1 MVMVAAPI
9 IPQTRIRFI
18 GETRARVTPSIG
30 ETVAVMLTHD
40 WGPLITELAKPEVV
54 ADFAA
59 WTDRYGDGATAG
71 RTAVAGAFT
80 GLGLR
85 GAGGAGGVI
94 PLRMG
99 TAAARAGVTLSNTA
113 GSPVP
118 AIRLEGK
125 WTGTRGNDFSVQ
137 IDTDPSDATRD
148 RLRLKYKGA
157 VVETYLY
164 TRADITSLAAAVTAR
179 DTGNVRV
186 AASPTIV
193 SGTGLALT
201 AGTSLAGGTNGNALI
216 SADYL
221 AALLALEFQP
231 FSLLAAAN
239 LTDGATQAAVLAW
252 VQAQEAANRPVVW
265 VVGGLAGETVDTAIT
280 RSTALAD
287 PHVVN
292 FGVGT
297 YHDDLLNEDV
307 STAQLAPRI
316 AGVLAARGQTK
327 ALTGAELGGLHI
339 VGTTGAS
346 IADAETAI
354 QRGVTVVIR
363 TDSDEADLRIAKGLS
378 TFTSDV
384 DTARPRQIFSEPR
397 FIRIMD
403 IFIRTLKRYGDR
415 EIVGGVPVNQD
426 SRDAVTAEG
435 KRLINELLRLGL
447 ILTVAQG
454 ADADPFFRMPVTVND
469 TMPFEFGW
477 QFAYT
482 ANFLL
487 GEGRVR

>member
-9 IPQTRIRFI
+9 IPQTRIRFV
-18 GETRARVTPSIG
+18 GEQRAQVPASIG
-30 ETVAVMLTHD
+30 ETVAIMLTHD
-40 WGPLITELAKPEVV
+40 WGPLHTELAKPEVL
-54 ADFAA
+54 ADYPA
-59 WTDRYGDGATAG
+59 WINRYGDGATAG

-94 PLRMG
+94 PIRMG
-99 TAAARAGVTLSNTA
+99 TNTVRASLTLNNTA
-113 GSPVP
+113 GTP
-118 AIRLEGK
+118 AAAIKLEAL
-125 WTGTRGNDFSVQ
+125 WAGTRGNDFSVQ
-137 IDTDPSDATRD
+137 IDADPSDATRD

-157 VVETYLY
+157 VIETYLY
-164 TRADITSLAAAVTAR
+164 TKTDITSLAAAITAR
-179 DTGNVRV
+179 ATGNIRV
-186 AASPTIV
+186 GASPTV
-193 SGTGLALT
+193 VTGTSLALT
-201 AGTSLAGGTNGNALI
+201 AGTSLAGGSNGDALI
-216 SADYL
+216 AADYL
-221 AALLALEFQP
+221 SALDALEFQP
-231 FSLLAAAN
+231 FSLLTAAN
-239 LTDGATQAAVLAW
+239 LTDGATQASVLAW
-252 VQAQEAANRPVVW
+252 VQAQEAANRPVMW
-265 VVGGLAGETVDTAIT
+265 TVGGLAGETLDTAIT
-280 RSTALAD
+280 RSTNLAD

-292 FGVGT
+292 LGVGT
-297 YHDDLLNEDV
+297 YHDDLLNETL

-327 ALTGAELGGLHI
+327 ALTGAELGGLHVI
-339 VGTTGAS
+339 GTTGAS

-354 QRGVTVVIR
+354 QRGVTALIR
-363 TDSDEADLRIAKGLS
+363 TDSDEADLRVAKGLT

-384 DTARPRQIFSEPR
+384 DTARPRKIFSEPR
-397 FIRIMD
+397 FLRIMD
-403 IFIRTLKRYGDR
+403 IFIRTMKRYGDR

-435 KRLINELLRLGL
+435 KRLIGELLRLGL
-447 ILTVAQG
+447 ILTKAQG
-454 ADADPFFRMPVTVND
+454 ADADPFFRMPVTTDD